1 MEEIDWRRLR
11 KWKLE
16 EKTVTAILGEGGEG
30 LTGRKMEW
38 TQERLRVSN
47 RGF

>member
-16 EKTVTAILGEGGEG
+16 EETVTAILGEGWGGSDGKEDGVDPGEASC
-30 LTGRKMEW
+30 TK
-38 TQERLRVSN
+38 
-47 RGF
+47 